1 MRADKIN
8 KIFLGIL
15 LISVILLLSLSMSDA
30 QLSFYNPIYYTGSY
44 TSPVFYPFFPLYD
57 PFFPAYNSIPVF
69 PLYNPGYLNP
79 VPILPA
85 TFTTPAINPNPIASV
100 SAVTT
105 LVPLTPI
112 TTIAGVIIADFLI
125 NTGNPQV
132 DAVLNLIIQNPA
144 LLDNPFLLDSLINT
158 GNPDVADALTWLI
171 LVI

>member
-15 LISVILLLSLSMSDA
+15 IIAVILLLSLSMSNA
-30 QLSFYNPIYYTGSY
+30 QLTFYNPIYYTGSY
-44 TSPVFYPFFPLYD
+44 PFPTFYPFFPLYD
-57 PFFPAYNSIPVF
+57 PFFPAYNTIPVL
-69 PLYNPGYLNP
+69 PLYNPAYLNP
-79 VPILPA
+79 VPVLPP
-85 TFTTPAINPNPIASV
+85 TPAINPNPVASV
-100 SAVTT
+100 SAATT

-112 TTIAGVIIADFLI
+112 TTILGAVIADFLI

-132 DAVLNLIIQNPA
+132 DALLNLIIQNPA

-158 GNPDVADALTWLI
+158 GNPAVADALTWLI